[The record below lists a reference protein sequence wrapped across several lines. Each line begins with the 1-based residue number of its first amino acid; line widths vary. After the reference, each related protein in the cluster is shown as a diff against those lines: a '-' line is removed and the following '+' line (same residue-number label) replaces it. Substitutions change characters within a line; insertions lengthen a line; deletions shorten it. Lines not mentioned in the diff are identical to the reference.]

1 MSLSEGPTVRGQY
14 AADLPWKERVVVF
27 HEMDNDYSA
36 SFPVLP
42 VTLCVQPAQPMRR
55 LPPFREQQSGVEEDN
70 GDLVDVTSSSETAQS
85 TSASPCTAIPP
96 RTGPASTSEDDA
108 EAEVTLDAR
117 SDARRQYEPMSPAER
132 RARVLRRRRA
142 GAADLLGIGSAA
154 QTPTGA
160 VLAADAGPA
169 PPVSISTS
177 LEPRALQES
186 VHATDGFV
194 GVDAIDDEVRTMPMK
209 RREATHERFC
219 ARATFYGVPKA
230 DCRSAT
236 RLVSDLARSGSV
248 SRRLQHIEPPLIQD
262 TGIAIYGGAEFF
274 RGSPEREGCDTVCR
288 LEVWRRRGQRQDA
301 AQGSWASWY
310 GAVGASTDGGPRTG
324 ASQGQGQRQE

>member
-1 MSLSEGPTVRGQY
+1 M
-14 AADLPWKERVVVF
+14 
-27 HEMDNDYSA
+27 
-36 SFPVLP
+36 
-42 VTLCVQPAQPMRR
+42 
-55 LPPFREQQSGVEEDN
+55 
-70 GDLVDVTSSSETAQS
+70 
-85 TSASPCTAIPP
+85 
-96 RTGPASTSEDDA
+96 
-108 EAEVTLDAR
+108 TLDAR

-160 VLAADAGPA
+160 ELAADAGPA

-194 GVDAIDDEVRTMPMK
+194 GVDAIDDDMRTMPMK

-219 ARATFYGVPKA
+219 ERATIYGVPKS
-230 DCRSAT
+230 DYRSAT

-274 RGSPEREGCDTVCR
+274 RGSPEREGCALLAPAQTLYVASKFGD
-288 LEVWRRRGQRQDA
+288 DA
-301 AQGSWASWY
+301 ANVKTPRKARGHRGTAPSAPALI
-310 GAVGASTDGGPRTG
+310 GAHAPAPHKGKGKGKNKECKPDAGPGALE
-324 ASQGQGQRQE
+324 AK